1 MTANRVPYRFALPS
15 FVLLHTSN
23 LYDMGGLENMSNIN
37 NSDNLLDVLKEREKE
52 LNCLY
57 MVDDILE
64 NHQLSLPELFR
75 EIIKVLPSGWRFPEY
90 CSVKIIFNNQSFQ
103 SPNFISS
110 PISETCN
117 IKADGNIVGTIE
129 VVYIRDVPK
138 TDEGYFLFKEKKLIK
153 TVADRIGQML
163 VYRQMKSVMNDWETS
178 KSNSSKTEEWEVV
191 IEFLKH
197 TDSSM
202 LLHICRKLTNYL
214 LILGVNE
221 ASALFSCST
230 DSIKDDGGYTNS
242 PTAAEPIGDIERVCE
257 DAFRI
262 AVKYIGAE
270 ELKNQIKRW
279 MQEENSYSLIKAIG
293 SISPTIHNII
303 EALKKFQ
310 KSSKGYQHE
319 LMFSPKGRWLTVG
332 LIKDFLSNK
341 PDFIN
346 IAAQYINYTDF
357 YEIINNIIYPSE
369 SQGKIGGKG
378 TGLFLAKKILSKESD
393 NLPLLQSIKTPK
405 TWYITTDAITD
416 FLHYND
422 LEELNEQKYRRIQEI
437 RIEYRNVIHLM
448 KNSKLPPEIV
458 NSLSVA
464 LDDFGDSPIIV
475 RSSSVLE
482 DQTGASFSGKYKS
495 LFLANQG
502 SKQERLSAL
511 QDAIIEV
518 YASMFGPDP
527 IQYRA
532 ERNLLDV
539 SEEMGILIQQ
549 VVGTKVGKYFF
560 PLFSGVAFSNNEY
573 RWSPRIKRED
583 GLIRMVPGLG
593 TRAVDRLT
601 DDFPIMVSPQQPGI
615 KVNIVPEEIK
625 RYSPKKIDVINL
637 ESNSFETLKISD
649 LLQEYGNEIDNIN
662 KIVSIME
669 YDHIRKPNMFEID
682 FKKDDLVVTFDG
694 MINDSP
700 YITQINAAL
709 RTLKTKLGYP
719 VDIEFASD
727 GKDLYLLQCR
737 PQSFREE
744 TAPAPIPQD
753 VLPKDI
759 IFSANRYISNGIIQ
773 NISHI
778 VYVNPE
784 RYNELSELDDLKTI
798 GRIISAL
805 NAFLP
810 KRQFILIGPG
820 RWGSRGDI
828 KLGVSVTYSDINN
841 TAALIEVARKKSGYM
856 PELSFGTHFFQ
867 DLVEANIRVLPLYPD
882 NEGIIFNEKYLT
894 KSRNILKTIF
904 PEYEKFE
911 EVVRVI
917 DVPSTSDGYNLSIC
931 MNADLSQALGFLTPH
946 RIKLSRQQAVV
957 EYDDYTGDDKAW
969 RWRSHMAEQIALK
982 VDSTR
987 LGVKGFYLFGSTA
1000 SGTAGPGSDIDI
1012 LIHFKGNE
1020 TQRAELVSWLDGWSM
1035 SLAETNYMNT
1045 GYRMDKI
1052 LDVHI
1057 ITDEDIN
1064 NKDSFAIKINHPID
1078 PAIPLKIS

>member
-1 MTANRVPYRFALPS
+1 
-15 FVLLHTSN
+15 
-23 LYDMGGLENMSNIN
+23 MSNKN
-37 NSDNLLDVLKEREKE
+37 FESDNLLDVLKEREKE

-64 NHQLSLPELFR
+64 NHQLSIPELFN
-75 EIIKVLPSGWRFPEY
+75 EIIKVLPSGWRFPEL
-90 CSVKIIFNNQSFQ
+90 CRAKILYKNQSYQ
-103 SPNFISS
+103 SPGFISS
-110 PISETCN
+110 PLSETCD
-117 IKADGNIVGTIE
+117 IKADGNIVGNIE
-129 VVYIRDVPK
+129 VVYIKEVPK
-138 TDEGYFLFKEKKLIK
+138 TDEGYFLFKERKLIK

-163 VYRQMKSVMNDWETS
+163 VYRQMKSVMNDWEVS
-178 KSNSSKTEEWEVV
+178 KSNPVGSENGLKEWEFV

-197 TDSSM
+197 TDHSM

-221 ASALFSCST
+221 ASDLFNSSPNNLV
-230 DSIKDDGGYTNS
+230 DDDGYANY
-242 PTAAEPIGDIERVCE
+242 PTAAEPMGDIVCLC
-257 DAFRI
+257 DNVFRL
-262 AVKYIGAE
+262 AEKYIGTE

-279 MQEENSYSLIKAIG
+279 MQEESAYSLIKAIG
-293 SISPTIHNII
+293 SISPTLHNVI
-303 EALKKFQ
+303 EALRKFQ
-310 KSSKGYQHE
+310 KSSKGDG
-319 LMFSPKGRWLTVG
+319 LIFSPKGRWLTVG

-341 PDFIN
+341 PEFIGV
-346 IAAQYINYTDF
+346 AAQYINYSDF

-393 NLPLLQSIKTPK
+393 NIPSLQSVKTPK
-405 TWYITTDAITD
+405 TWYITTDTITK

-422 LEELNEQKYRRIQEI
+422 LEELNEQKYRKIQEI
-437 RIEYRNVIHLM
+437 RLEYRNVIQLM
-448 KNSKLPPEIV
+448 KNSRLPPEIV

-464 LDDFGDSPIIV
+464 LDDFGHTPIIV

-502 SKQERLSAL
+502 SKQDRLSAL

-539 SEEMGILIQQ
+539 SEEMGIMIQQ

-601 DDFPIMVSPQQPGI
+601 DDFPILVSPQQPGI

-625 RYSPKKIDVINL
+625 RYSPKKIDIINL
-637 ESNSFETLKISD
+637 ENNSFETVEISRLLK
-649 LLQEYGNEIDNIN
+649 EYGNQIDSIN

-694 MINDSP
+694 IINDSP
-700 YITQINAAL
+700 YITQINEAIK
-709 RTLKTKLGYP
+709 TLKTKLGYP

-737 PQSFREE
+737 PQSYREE

-753 VLPKDI
+753 ILPKDI
-759 IFSANRYISNGIIQ
+759 IFSANKYISNGLIQ

-778 VYVNPE
+778 VYVNPD
-784 RYNELSELDDLKTI
+784 RYNELSELEDLKTV
-798 GRIISAL
+798 GRIVSAL
-805 NAFLP
+805 NSFLP

-841 TAALIEVARKKSGYM
+841 TSALIEVARKKSGYI

-882 NEGIIFNEKYLT
+882 NDGIIFNERYLT
-894 KSRNILKTIF
+894 KSTSILKTIF
-904 PEYEKFE
+904 PEYERFE

-917 DVPSTSDGYNLSIC
+917 DIPSTSDGYNLSIC
-931 MNADLSQALGFLTPH
+931 MNSDLSQAMAFLTPH
-946 RIKLSRQQAVV
+946 RIKLSRQPKVL
-957 EYDDYTGDDKAW
+957 EYEDYTGDDKAW
-969 RWRSHMAEQIALK
+969 RWRSHMAEQMAAKI
-982 VDSTR
+982 DSTR

-1000 SGTAGPGSDIDI
+1000 LGTAGPGSDIDI
-1012 LIHFKGNE
+1012 IIHFDGDDS
-1020 TQRAELVSWLDGWSM
+1020 QRTELVSWLDGWSM
-1035 SLAETNYMNT
+1035 SLAEINYMNT

-1052 LDVHI
+1052 LDIHI
-1057 ITDEDIN
+1057 ITDEDIK
-1064 NKDSFAIKINHPID
+1064 NKDSFAIKINHPVD
-1078 PAIPLKIS
+1078 PAISLKTS

>member
-1 MTANRVPYRFALPS
+1 
-15 FVLLHTSN
+15 
-23 LYDMGGLENMSNIN
+23 MSNMN
-37 NSDNLLDVLKEREKE
+37 FESENLLDVLKEREKE

-57 MVDDILE
+57 LIDDILE
-64 NHQLSLPELFR
+64 NHHLSIPELFN
-75 EIIKVLPSGWRFPEY
+75 EIIKALPSGWRFPEL
-90 CSVKIIFNNQSFQ
+90 CRVKILYKNQSYQ
-103 SPNFISS
+103 SPGFISS
-110 PISETCN
+110 PLSETCD
-117 IKADGNIVGTIE
+117 IKADGKIVGNIE
-129 VVYIRDVPK
+129 VVYISDVPK
-138 TDEGYFLFKEKKLIK
+138 TDEGYFLLKEKKLIK

-163 VYRQMKSVMNDWETS
+163 VYRQMKSVMNDWEIS
-178 KSNSSKTEEWEVV
+178 KSDSNSSENGSKEWEFV

-197 TDSSM
+197 TDQSV
-202 LLHICRKLTNYL
+202 LLHICRKLINHL

-221 ASALFSCST
+221 ASDLFYCPPK
-230 DSIKDDGGYTNS
+230 DLVDDDGYANY
-242 PTAAEPIGDIERVCE
+242 PTAAEPMGDIVCLCE
-257 DAFRI
+257 NVFHI
-262 AVKYIGAE
+262 AKKYIGTD
-270 ELKNQIKRW
+270 ELKNLIKRW
-279 MQEENSYSLIKAIG
+279 IQEENAYSLIKALDN
-293 SISPTIHNII
+293 ISPTLHNII
-303 EALKKFQ
+303 EALRKFQ
-310 KSSKGYQHE
+310 KSSKGE
-319 LMFSPKGRWLTVG
+319 EFIFSPKGRWLTVG

-341 PDFIN
+341 PEFIN
-346 IAAQYINYTDF
+346 IAAQYINYSDF
-357 YEIINNIIYPSE
+357 DDIINNIIYPSD
-369 SQGKIGGKG
+369 SHGRIGGKG
-378 TGLFLAKKILSKESD
+378 TGLFLAKKILSKESGD
-393 NLPLLQSIKTPK
+393 LPPLQSIKTPK
-405 TWYITTDAITD
+405 TWYITTDTITE

-437 RIEYRNVIHLM
+437 RLEYRNVIQLM

-464 LDDFGDSPIIV
+464 LDDFNDMPIIV

-502 SKQERLSAL
+502 SKRERLSAL

-539 SEEMGILIQQ
+539 TEEMGILIQQ

-601 DDFPIMVSPQQPGI
+601 DDFPILVSPQQPGI

-637 ESNSFETLKISD
+637 ENNSFETIEISKLLK
-649 LLQEYGNEIDNIN
+649 EYGNQIENIN

-694 MINDSP
+694 IINDSP
-700 YITQINAAL
+700 CIKQLNAAL
-709 RTLKTKLGYP
+709 KTLKTKLGYP

-753 VLPKDI
+753 ILPKDI
-759 IFSANRYISNGIIQ
+759 IFSANRYISNGLIQ

-778 VYVNPE
+778 VYVDPDS
-784 RYNELSELDDLKTI
+784 YNELSELEDLKTV
-798 GRIISAL
+798 GKIISAL
-805 NAFLP
+805 NSFLP

-841 TAALIEVARKKSGYM
+841 TAALIEVARKKSGYI

-882 NEGIIFNEKYLT
+882 NDGIIFNERYLT
-894 KSRNILKTIF
+894 KSANILKTIF
-904 PEYEKFE
+904 PEYERFE
-911 EVVRVI
+911 DVVRVI
-917 DVPSTSDGYNLSIC
+917 DIPSTSDGYNLSIC
-931 MNADLSQALGFLTPH
+931 MNADLSKALAFLTPH
-946 RIKLSRQQAVV
+946 KIKLSRRPRV
-957 EYDDYTGDDKAW
+957 EYDDYSGDDKAW
-969 RWRSHMAEQIALK
+969 RWRSHMAEQIAAK
-982 VDSTR
+982 IDSAR
-987 LGVKGFYLFGSTA
+987 FGVKGFYLFGSTA

-1012 LIHFKGNE
+1012 IIHFKGNE
-1020 TQRAELVSWLDGWSM
+1020 SQRNELVTWLDGWSM
-1035 SLAETNYMNT
+1035 SLAEINYMNT
-1045 GYRMDKI
+1045 GYRLDKI

-1057 ITDEDIN
+1057 ITDEDIK
-1064 NKDSFAIKINHPID
+1064 NKDSFAIKINHPVD
-1078 PAIPLKIS
+1078 PAISLKTS

>member
-1 MTANRVPYRFALPS
+1 MNF
-15 FVLLHTSN
+15 N
-23 LYDMGGLENMSNIN
+23 N
-37 NSDNLLDVLKEREKE
+37 NSDDLLDVLKEREKE

-57 MVDDILE
+57 MVDEILG
-64 NHQLSLPELFR
+64 NHQLSIDELFNG
-75 EIIKVLPSGWRFPEY
+75 IIRVLPSGWRFPEL
-90 CSVKIIFNNQSFQ
+90 CRVKIIYKNKNYQ
-103 SPNFISS
+103 SPGFISS
-110 PISETCN
+110 PLSETCN
-117 IKADGNIVGTIE
+117 IKADGNIVGNIE
-129 VVYIRDVPK
+129 VVYIKDVPK
-138 TDEGYFLFKEKKLIK
+138 TDEGYFLFKEKKLIN

-163 VYRQMKSVMNDWETS
+163 VYRQMKSVMTDWEIS
-178 KSNSSKTEEWEVV
+178 KSNSLSSDKGLKEWEFV

-197 TDSSM
+197 TDHSM
-202 LLHICRKLTNYL
+202 LLHVCRKLTNHL

-221 ASALFSCST
+221 ASGIFNSST
-230 DSIKDDGGYTNS
+230 GNFIDDEGYSNY
-242 PTAAEPIGDIERVCE
+242 PTASEPIGDIVCVCE
-257 DAFRI
+257 NAFGI
-262 AVKYIGAE
+262 AEKYIGAE

-279 MQEENSYSLIKAIG
+279 IQEENAYSLIKAIG
-293 SISPTIHNII
+293 SISPSLHNII
-303 EALKKFQ
+303 EALRRFQ
-310 KSSKGYQHE
+310 KSSKGDK

-346 IAAQYINYTDF
+346 IAAQYLNYSDF
-357 YEIINNIIYPSE
+357 YEIINKIIYFSE

-393 NLPLLQSIKTPK
+393 NLPPLQSIKTPK
-405 TWYITTDAITD
+405 TWYITTDTITG

-422 LEELNEQKYRRIQEI
+422 LEELNEQKYRELTEI
-437 RIEYRNVIHLM
+437 RIEYRNIIQLM
-448 KNSKLPPEIV
+448 KSSKFPPEII

-464 LDDFGDSPIIV
+464 LDDFGDTPIIV

-502 SKQERLSAL
+502 SKQERLLAL

-532 ERNLLDV
+532 ERNLLDI
-539 SEEMGILIQQ
+539 SEEMGIMIQQ

-601 DDFPIMVSPQQPGI
+601 DDFPILLSPQQPGI
-615 KVNIVPEEIK
+615 RVNNVPEEIK

-637 ESNSFETLKISD
+637 ENNSFETLEISK
-649 LLQEYGNEIDNIN
+649 LLKEYGNHINNIN

-669 YDHIRKPNMFEID
+669 YDHIRKPNMFDID
-682 FKKDDLVVTFDG
+682 FEKNDLIVTFDG
-694 MINDSP
+694 IIDDTRF
-700 YITQINAAL
+700 ITQINTAIK
-709 RTLKTKLGYP
+709 TLNAKLGYP
-719 VDIEFASD
+719 VDIEFAFD

-737 PQSFREE
+737 PQSLRED

-753 VLPKDI
+753 VSAKDI
-759 IFSANRYISNGIIQ
+759 IFSANRHISNGIIQ

-778 VYVNPE
+778 VYVDPG
-784 RYNELSELDDLKTI
+784 RYGELSELEDLKTVGKI
-798 GRIISAL
+798 VSAL
-805 NAFLP
+805 NYFLP

-841 TAALIEVARKKSGYM
+841 TAVLIEVAKKKSGYI

-882 NEGIIFNEKYLT
+882 DVGIIFNEKYLT
-894 KSRNILKTIF
+894 KSKNILKTIF
-904 PEYEKFE
+904 PEYERFE
-911 EVVRVI
+911 NVIKVI
-917 DVPSTSDGYNLSIC
+917 DVPASSDGYNLSIC

-946 RIKLSRQQAVV
+946 RIKLPSRKRVV
-957 EYDDYTGDDKAW
+957 EYEDYIGDDKAW
-969 RWRSHMAEQIALK
+969 RWRYHMAEQLAARI
-982 VDSTR
+982 DSDR
-987 LGVKGFYLFGSTA
+987 FGVKGFYLFGSTG

-1012 LIHFKGNE
+1012 LIHFEGNE
-1020 TQRAELVSWLDGWSM
+1020 TQRTDLTTWLDGWST
-1035 SLAETNYMNT
+1035 SLAEINYMNT
-1045 GYRMDKI
+1045 GYRMNKI

-1057 ITDEDIN
+1057 VTDEDIK
-1064 NKDSFAIKINHPID
+1064 NKDSFAIKIDHPVD
-1078 PAIPLKIS
+1078 PAISFKTS